1 MLIERAWGRR
11 KVTDIMTIT
20 PLIMCGGSGS
30 RLWPLSRESFPK
42 QFAPLIGNRST
53 FQETVLRVTDPGLF
67 GRPLIVTNKRLRFM
81 VERQLAEIGCKADLL
96 LEPMA
101 RDSGPAIAAG
111 AAMIARERPD
121 DLVLVLAADHLVRD
135 VPRFRATVAA
145 GAEAARQ
152 GHIVTFG
159 IEPTMP
165 ATGYGYIEPGEAIG
179 GSETCRVRRFVEKP
193 DAATAQRYLAE
204 GYLWNSGNFLF
215 QASTLL
221 AEYERFSPES
231 LIAVHE
237 ALKRAETDLGALVL
251 DAEAFEKT
259 HKKSIDYQVMEK
271 TTRAAV
277 IPGSFGWSDVGTWD
291 ALWDISD
298 KDGAGNVTVGDVVTV
313 SSHNVY
319 ASTDGPLVGVVG
331 MSDAVVVATRDAVL
345 VCDKSRSG
353 EVKTLVDQLRKQGA
367 SQATDHSRMYRPW
380 GWYQTLELQDRFQV
394 KRIVVYPGGRLSLQ
408 KHFHRAEHWVVVRGA
423 AQVTVGDRV
432 ELLNE
437 NRSIYI
443 PLGEVH
449 RLENPGKID
458 TEIIEVQTGSY
469 LGEDD
474 IIRLEDVYNRS

>member
-1 MLIERAWGRR
+1 
-11 KVTDIMTIT
+11 MTIT

-53 FQETVLRVTDPGLF
+53 FQETVLRMADPELF

-111 AAMIARERPD
+111 AAMVARERPD

-135 VPRFRATVAA
+135 VARFRATVAA
-145 GAEAARQ
+145 GAAAARQ
-152 GHIVTFG
+152 GYIVTFG

-165 ATGYGYIEPGEAIG
+165 ATGYGYIEPGEAIA
-179 GSETCRVRRFVEKP
+179 GSETCRVKRFVEKP

-231 LIAVHE
+231 LAAVQE
-237 ALKRAETDLGALVL
+237 ALKRADMDLGAPVL
-251 DAEAFEKT
+251 NAEAFEKT
-259 HKKSIDYQVMEK
+259 QKKSIDYQVMEK
-271 TTRAAV
+271 TSKAAV

-298 KDGAGNVTVGDVVTV
+298 KDGAGNVTVGDVVTIG
-313 SSHNVY
+313 SENIY

-367 SQATDHSRMYRPW
+367 SQATDHARMYRPW
-380 GWYQTLELQDRFQV
+380 GWYQTLELQGRFQV

-474 IIRLEDVYNRS
+474 IIRIEDVYNRS

>member
-1 MLIERAWGRR
+1 
-11 KVTDIMTIT
+11 MTIR

-30 RLWPLSRESFPK
+30 RLWPSSRESFPK
-42 QFAPLIGNRST
+42 QFAPLIGKNST
-53 FQETVLRVTDPGLF
+53 FQETVLRMADAAMF
-67 GRPLIVTNKRLRFM
+67 GKPLVVTNKRHRFM
-81 VERQLAEIGCKADLL
+81 VERQLAEIGCEADLL

-111 AAMIARERPD
+111 AAWIARQNPD
-121 DLVLVLAADHLVRD
+121 ELIMVLAADHLVRD
-135 VPRFRATVAA
+135 VPKFRETVMA
-145 GAEAARQ
+145 GAESARD
-152 GHIVTFG
+152 GFIVTFG

-165 ATGYGYIEPGEAIG
+165 ATGYGYLEKGAPING
-179 GSETCRVRRFVEKP
+179 GAVSLLKRFVEKP
-193 DAATAQRYLAE
+193 DASTAQNYLLQ

-215 QASTLL
+215 KASTLL
-221 AEYERFSPES
+221 AEYARFSPES
-231 LIAVHE
+231 MAAVEAAIAHSI
-237 ALKRAETDLGALVL
+237 TDLGVPVL
-251 DAEAFEKT
+251 DAASFEQAE
-259 HKKSIDYQVMEK
+259 KKSIDYQVMEK
-271 TTRAAV
+271 TDKAAV
-277 IPGSFGWSDVGTWD
+277 IPGSFGWSDIGTWD

-298 KDGAGNVTVGDVVTV
+298 KDDAGNVAVGEVEMIASTN
-313 SSHNVY
+313 SY

-331 MSDAVVVATRDAVL
+331 MDNAVVVVTRDAVL
-345 VCDKSRSG
+345 VCDKSRAAD
-353 EVKTLVDQLRKQGA
+353 VKHLVDKLRKKGA
-367 SQATDHSRMYRPW
+367 KQATDHARMYRPW
-380 GWYQTLELQDRFQV
+380 GWYQTLELEGRFQV

-423 AQVTVGDRV
+423 AQVTVGDKI
-432 ELLNE
+432 ELLDE